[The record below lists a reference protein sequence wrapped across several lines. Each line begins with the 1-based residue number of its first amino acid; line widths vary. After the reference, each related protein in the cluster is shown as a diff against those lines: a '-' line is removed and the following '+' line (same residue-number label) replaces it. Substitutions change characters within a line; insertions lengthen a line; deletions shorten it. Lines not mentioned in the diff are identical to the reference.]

1 MALRHARRLVMR
13 PLSPRLH
20 RKLAIVL
27 RRDKPLH
34 RGLREVVNAM
44 KAAADGF
51 GPTG

>member
-1 MALRHARRLVMR
+1 MR

-44 KAAADGF
+44 KAAADGL
-51 GPTG
+51 GPTV